1 MKTELEQLEQL
12 LATLLKYQTKL
23 NVTYD
28 QLNHLAI
35 ELIKEGYGNISEY
48 KAEIE
53 RLKAKNKVLG
63 NGVAK
68 AFTNGFN
75 TGREQVE
82 KDIRRAKINI
92 LRELRER
99 ITKDRVANDTVVI
112 NANYEIGELIK
123 EVENDEEDIPHSQ
136 TLVESLNAETK
147 ELMLSLYCKK
157 MQRAVKQQYL
167 EDAHVTAD
175 SVLCELLTLLGYDKV
190 VEIYNTLPKM
200 YS

>member
-1 MKTELEQLEQL
+1 MKTEQGLQIAEILFD
-12 LATLLKYQTKL
+12 KS
-23 NVTYD
+23 
-28 QLNHLAI
+28 
-35 ELIKEGYGNISEY
+35 YGDVSEY
-48 KAEIE
+48 KAEVE
-53 RLKAKNKVLG
+53 QLKAKNKVLG
-63 NGVAK
+63 DGVAK

-92 LRELRER
+92 LRELRDR

-112 NANYEIGELIK
+112 NANYEIDELIK
-123 EVENDEEDIPHSQ
+123 EVENDEEDRPHSQ

-147 ELMLSLYCKK
+147 ELMLSLYCKQ

-167 EDAHVTAD
+167 EDAHVAAD

>member
-1 MKTELEQLEQL
+1 MKTEQGLQIAEVLFE
-12 LATLLKYQTKL
+12 KC
-23 NVTYD
+23 
-28 QLNHLAI
+28 
-35 ELIKEGYGNISEY
+35 YGNISEC

-53 RLKAKNKVLG
+53 QLKAKNNVLRD
-63 NGVAK
+63 GVAK

-75 TGREQVE
+75 EGRKQVE

-123 EVENDEEDIPHSQ
+123 EVENDEEDRPHSQ

-147 ELMLSLYCKK
+147 ELMLSLYCKQ
-157 MQRAVKQQYL
+157 MQRAVKQQCL

-200 YS
+200 YGRGDKNDK

>member
-1 MKTELEQLEQL
+1 MKTEQGLQIAEILFD
-12 LATLLKYQTKL
+12 KS
-23 NVTYD
+23 
-28 QLNHLAI
+28 
-35 ELIKEGYGNISEY
+35 YGDVSEC

-53 RLKAKNKVLG
+53 RLKAKNNVLRD
-63 NGVAK
+63 GVAK

-92 LRELRER
+92 LRELRDR

-123 EVENDEEDIPHSQ
+123 EVENDEEDRPHSQ

-147 ELMLSLYCKK
+147 ELMLSLYCKQ
-157 MQRAVKQQYL
+157 MQRAVKQQCL

-200 YS
+200 YGRGDKNDK

>member
-1 MKTELEQLEQL
+1 MKTEQGLQIAEVLFE
-12 LATLLKYQTKL
+12 KC
-23 NVTYD
+23 
-28 QLNHLAI
+28 
-35 ELIKEGYGNISEY
+35 YGNISEC

-53 RLKAKNKVLG
+53 QLKAKNNVLRD
-63 NGVAK
+63 GVAK

-99 ITKDRVANDTVVI
+99 IENAIDTYFNSDGGGYYLAEDAINDI
-112 NANYEIGELIK
+112 DEFIK
-123 EVENDEEDIPHSQ
+123 EVENDEDDRPHSQ

-147 ELMLSLYCKK
+147 ELMLSLYCKQ
-157 MQRAVKQQYL
+157 MQRAVKQQCL

-200 YS
+200 YGRGAKK

>member
-1 MKTELEQLEQL
+1 MKTEQGLQIAEILFD
-12 LATLLKYQTKL
+12 KS
-23 NVTYD
+23 
-28 QLNHLAI
+28 
-35 ELIKEGYGNISEY
+35 YGDVSEC

-53 RLKAKNKVLG
+53 QLKAKNKVLG
-63 NGVAK
+63 DGVAK

-82 KDIRRAKINI
+82 KDIRRAKIDV
-92 LRELRER
+92 LKELKTRH
-99 ITKDRVANDTVVI
+99 DYANKNMGYPWDI
-112 NANYEIGELIK
+112 SQQIDELIK
-123 EVENDEEDIPHSQ
+123 EVENDEEDRPHSQ

-147 ELMLSLYCKK
+147 ELMLSLYCKQ
-157 MQRAVKQQYL
+157 MQRAVTQQYL
-167 EDAHVTAD
+167 EDAHVAAD

>member
-1 MKTELEQLEQL
+1 MKTEQGLQIAEVLFE
-12 LATLLKYQTKL
+12 KCYSD
-23 NVTYD
+23 V
-28 QLNHLAI
+28 
-35 ELIKEGYGNISEY
+35 SEC

-63 NGVAK
+63 DGVAK

-92 LRELRER
+92 LRELRDR

-123 EVENDEEDIPHSQ
+123 EVENDEEDRPHSQ

-147 ELMLSLYCKK
+147 ELMLSLYCKQ
-157 MQRAVKQQYL
+157 MQRAVKQQCL

-200 YS
+200 YGRGDKNDK

>member
-1 MKTELEQLEQL
+1 MKTEQGLQIAEVLFE
-12 LATLLKYQTKL
+12 KC
-23 NVTYD
+23 
-28 QLNHLAI
+28 
-35 ELIKEGYGNISEY
+35 YGNISEC

-53 RLKAKNKVLG
+53 QLKAENNVLRD
-63 NGVAK
+63 GVAK

-75 TGREQVE
+75 EGRKQVE
-82 KDIRRAKINI
+82 KDIRRAKINVLNKVKEKYGFYSCYAWNCDVKSLGTI
-92 LRELRER
+92 
-99 ITKDRVANDTVVI
+99 ID
-112 NANYEIGELIK
+112 ELIK
-123 EVENDEEDIPHSQ
+123 EVENDEEDRPHSQ

-147 ELMLSLYCKK
+147 ELMLSLYCKQ
-157 MQRAVKQQYL
+157 MQRAVKQQCL